1 MHVKFRRIS
10 RGSLLLPHSRLL
22 ECGGRRRCGSTMEKL
37 DDSDYYTLLGV
48 SRSASEQD
56 IKKVRVRLAPRCSH
70 APLALALPCTIG
82 VSEARD
88 EVASR

>member
-1 MHVKFRRIS
+1 MFNFA
-10 RGSLLLPHSRLL
+10 GSQGDRFFYRTPDS
-22 ECGGRRRCGSTMEKL
+22 ECGGRWRCGSTMEKL